1 MYEPNVIPLSQPYF
15 LAKACNYISVD
26 DLATVL

>member
-1 MYEPNVIPLSQPYF
+1 MYKPNVIPLNQPCF

-26 DLATVL
+26 DLATVV